1 MSLTIENDTVLL
13 EIVNDPV
20 PLRIDEGGEVHV
32 GNTRVTLDIVVD
44 AFNEGATAEEIV
56 SRYPVLK
63 LADAY
68 AVISY
73 YLRRQEEI
81 DAYLRQ
87 EQQIADEFRKQNPIC
102 IDFSEVRDRLL
113 ARQVEKETK
122 EHASTT
128 R

>member
-1 MSLTIENDTVLL
+1 MSLVTANDVTPFR
-13 EIVNDPV
+13 IVSDAV
-20 PLRIDEGGEVHV
+20 PLRIDEGGEVRV
-32 GNTRVTLDIVVD
+32 GNTRVTIDIVVD

-63 LADAY
+63 LADVY

-81 DAYLRQ
+81 DAYLHQ
-87 EQQIADEFRKQNPIC
+87 EQQIANEFRKQNPIC

-113 ARQVEKETK
+113 ARQAEKEPK
-122 EHASTT
+122 EYASTT

>member
-1 MSLTIENDTVLL
+1 MVDT
-13 EIVNDPV
+13 
-20 PLRIDEGGEVHV
+20 
-32 GNTRVTLDIVVD
+32 
-44 AFNEGATAEEIV
+44 FNEGATAEEIV

-102 IDFSEVRDRLL
+102 IDFSEIRDRLL
-113 ARQVEKETK
+113 TRQVEKETK